1 MANEILKSLTIKG
14 VTFDVPQGG
23 GGGGATYRLN
33 KSGSNIRLTE
43 DGTVVST
50 VTDDDTKYT
59 FSMSG
64 NTLTITPSSGT
75 AQTVT
80 IPNDNTTYT
89 LSISGNTLT
98 LTPST
103 GSAQSV
109 PLPTGTTYTL
119 TKSGNT
125 ITLTGS
131 DGSTASVTDKDT
143 WQANTKTQDGYVLA
157 GSTYPNCVWRTNA
170 DGEPAWVPDAGGLTK
185 DAVLTAMGYRELDIT
200 MTDIN
205 GTTGTWRVM
214 GAKIDGT
221 EPSPVDVGEVTKARI
236 LIAMGYR
243 EFPMKMQDTEGTIS
257 TWNIIGKKLT

>member
-1 MANEILKSLTIKG
+1 MANEILKSLTISG

-23 GGGGATYRLN
+23 GGGGTYRLN
-33 KSGSNIRLTE
+33 KSGSNIQLTE

-103 GSAQSV
+103 GSPQSV
-109 PLPTGTTYTL
+109 TVPGTTYTL
-119 TKSGNT
+119 TKSGDT

-131 DGSTASVTDKDT
+131 DGSTTSVTDKDT
-143 WQANTKTQDGYVLA
+143 WQANTDTQDGYVTA
-157 GSTYPNCVWRTNA
+157 SGSHPNCVWRTNA

-185 DAVLTAMGYRELDIT
+185 DAVLTAMGYREIDIT
-200 MTDIN
+200 MKD
-205 GTTGTWRVM
+205 TTGAIGTWRVM

-221 EPSPVDVGEVTKARI
+221 EPTPIDVGEVTKARI

-243 EFPMKMQDTEGTIS
+243 EFSMNMRDTDGTIS
-257 TWNIIGKKLT
+257 TWNIIGKKLV